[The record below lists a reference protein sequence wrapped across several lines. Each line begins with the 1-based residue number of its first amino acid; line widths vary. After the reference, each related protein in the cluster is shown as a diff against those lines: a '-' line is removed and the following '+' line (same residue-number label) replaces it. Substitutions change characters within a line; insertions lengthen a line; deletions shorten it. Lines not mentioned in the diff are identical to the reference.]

1 MKDFVIITTL
11 AAVGPPEGMNVGESL
26 VVNGT
31 VKSLDIRAPG
41 SSYIILHVCMS
52 ESSTR
57 LTGGKLET
65 AFILMF

>member
-31 VKSLDIRAPG
+31 VKSLGIRAPG

-57 LTGGKLET
+57 LTG
-65 AFILMF
+65 